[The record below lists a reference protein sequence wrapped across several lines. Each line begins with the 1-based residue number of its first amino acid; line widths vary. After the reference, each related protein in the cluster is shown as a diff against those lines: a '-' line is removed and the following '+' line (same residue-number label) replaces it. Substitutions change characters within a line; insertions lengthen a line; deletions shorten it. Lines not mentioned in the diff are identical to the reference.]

1 MAGEQQVRWVEAGDE
16 RWARWLSERRAGPP
30 ARVVAADDTLS
41 AEAAF
46 RLASQGTALLWRGDY
61 RNARQLMDA
70 LGRRVDRRTRRRGR
84 GPASADSAA
93 GAFHRYRRDA
103 ALRAHILGSIL
114 VELGPDRSVRAG
126 RAPDVADAVLKALGP
141 DDGGRAVPAVIP
153 LRELLG
159 MVGAHEWRKRG
170 VEVPALGAR
179 VHPHYGVFAP
189 IRQSYVELVASAP
202 LPGPPHG
209 SAADLA
215 IDVGT
220 GTGVLAAVLARRGV
234 ARVIATD
241 NEERAVACARENMA
255 RLGLAARVDVVEADL
270 FPPDP
275 WPDRV
280 PLVVCNPPW
289 LPAKA
294 ATPLE
299 RAVYDPDSRTL
310 RRFLAGLP
318 LRLAAG
324 GEGWLVLS
332 DLAERL
338 GLRTRAHLE
347 SWIEEAGLHVLDR
360 LDRRPSHPRADDPED
375 PLHAARR
382 AEVTSLW
389 RLGARDGSGGQRR
402 GPPFAIDAG
411 HPQGGA
417 NGTAQNLGS

>member
-1 MAGEQQVRWVEAGDE
+1 MSGEQQVRWVEAGDE
-16 RWARWLSERRAGPP
+16 RWAHWRSESRARPP
-30 ARVVAADDTLS
+30 ARVVPADDDLS
-41 AEAAF
+41 ADAGF
-46 RLASQGTALLWRGDY
+46 RLASQGTALLWRGDF
-61 RNARQLMDA
+61 RNARQLLDA
-70 LGRRVDRRTRRRGR
+70 LGRRVDRRVHRRGR
-84 GPASADSAA
+84 VPASADSPAE
-93 GAFHRYRRDA
+93 AFHRYRRDA

-114 VELGPDRSVRAG
+114 VELDPDRSVRAA
-126 RAPDVADAVLKALGP
+126 RAPDVASAVLEAVGP
-141 DDGGRAVPAVIP
+141 DDAGRAVSAVIP

-170 VEVPALGAR
+170 VAVSALGAR

-189 IRQSYVELVASAP
+189 IRQEYVELVASAP
-202 LPGPPHG
+202 FPASPGDPAP
-209 SAADLA
+209 DLA
-215 IDVGT
+215 MDVGT

-241 NEERAVACARENMA
+241 NERRAVACARENMA
-255 RLGLAARVDVVEADL
+255 RLGLADRVDVVEADL

-280 PLVVCNPPW
+280 SLVVCNPPW

-294 ATPLE
+294 TTPLE
-299 RAVYDPDSRTL
+299 RAVYDPGSRTL

-318 LRLAAG
+318 RRLAVG

-338 GLRTRAHLE
+338 GLRSRSQLE
-347 SWIEEAGLHVLDR
+347 SWIEEAGLQVLDR
-360 LDRRPSHPRADDPED
+360 VDGRPSHPRADDPED

-389 RLGARDGSGGQRR
+389 RLAAKD
-402 GPPFAIDAG
+402 PM
-411 HPQGGA
+411 
-417 NGTAQNLGS
+417 

>member
-1 MAGEQQVRWVEAGDE
+1 MSGEQQVRWVEAGDE
-16 RWARWLSERRAGPP
+16 RWARWLSGSRAPP
-30 ARVVAADDTLS
+30 ARLVPADDALS
-41 AEAAF
+41 ADAAF
-46 RLASQGTALLWRGDY
+46 RLASQGTALLWRGDF
-61 RNARQLMDA
+61 RNARQLLDA
-70 LGRRVDRRTRRRGR
+70 LGRRLDRRLDRRAQRRVQRQGR
-84 GPASADSAA
+84 GPASADSPAE
-93 GAFHRYRRDA
+93 AFHRFRRDA
-103 ALRAHILGSIL
+103 ALRANILGSIL
-114 VELGPDRSVRAG
+114 VELDPDRSVLAA
-126 RAPDVADAVLKALGP
+126 RAPDVASAVLEAVGP
-141 DDGGRAVPAVIP
+141 DDAGRAVSAVIP

-189 IRQSYVELVASAP
+189 IRQEYVELVASAP
-202 LPGPPHG
+202 LPASPGE
-209 SAADLA
+209 SAPDLA
-215 IDVGT
+215 LDVGT

-241 NEERAVACARENMA
+241 NEVRAIACARENMA
-255 RLGLAARVDVVEADL
+255 RLGLADRVEVVEADL
-270 FPPDP
+270 FPPEP

-280 PLVVCNPPW
+280 SLVVCNPPW

-318 LRLAAG
+318 RRLAVS

-338 GLRTRAHLE
+338 GLRSRSQLE
-347 SWIEEAGLHVLDR
+347 SWIEESRLRVLGR
-360 LDRRPSHPRADDPED
+360 MEGRPSHPRAEDPED
-375 PLHAARR
+375 PLHSARR

-389 RLGARDGSGGQRR
+389 RLAARD
-402 GPPFAIDAG
+402 PM
-411 HPQGGA
+411 
-417 NGTAQNLGS
+417 

>member
-1 MAGEQQVRWVEAGDE
+1 MSGEQQVRWVEAGNE
-16 RWARWLSERRAGPP
+16 RWACWLSESRATPP
-30 ARVVAADDTLS
+30 ARVVPADDALS
-41 AEAAF
+41 AVAAF
-46 RLASQGTALLWRGDY
+46 RLASQGTALLWRGDF
-61 RNARQLMDA
+61 RNARQLLDA
-70 LGRRVDRRTRRRGR
+70 LGRRVDRRVQGKGR
-84 GPASADSAA
+84 GPASTDSPAE
-93 GAFHRYRRDA
+93 AFHRFRRDA

-114 VELGPDRSVRAG
+114 VELDPDRSVLAA
-126 RAPDVADAVLKALGP
+126 RAPDVASAVLEAVGP
-141 DDGGRAVPAVIP
+141 DEASAVLEAVGPAEAGPAVSAVIP

-159 MVGAHEWRKRG
+159 MVGAHEWRRRG

-189 IRQSYVELVASAP
+189 IRQEYVELVASAP
-202 LPGPPHG
+202 LPASPGE
-209 SAADLA
+209 SAPGLA
-215 IDVGT
+215 MDVGT

-241 NEERAVACARENMA
+241 DEVRAVVCARENVA
-255 RLGLAARVDVVEADL
+255 RLGLADRVEVVKADL

-280 PLVVCNPPW
+280 SLVVCNPPW

-294 ATPLE
+294 KTPLE

-310 RRFLAGLP
+310 RRFLTGLP
-318 LRLAAG
+318 RRLAMG

-338 GLRTRAHLE
+338 GLRSRSQLE
-347 SWIEEAGLHVLDR
+347 SWIEEAGLRVLGR
-360 LDRRPSHPRADDPED
+360 LDGRPSHPRADDPED

-389 RLGARDGSGGQRR
+389 RLAARE
-402 GPPFAIDAG
+402 PM
-411 HPQGGA
+411 
-417 NGTAQNLGS
+417 

>member
-1 MAGEQQVRWVEAGDE
+1 MSGEQQVRWVEAGHE
-16 RWARWLSERRAGPP
+16 RWGRWLSGGRATPP
-30 ARVVAADDTLS
+30 ARVVLVDDALS
-41 AEAAF
+41 ADAAF
-46 RLASQGTALLWRGDY
+46 RLASQGTALLWRGDF
-61 RNARQLMDA
+61 RNARQLLDA
-70 LGRRVDRRTRRRGR
+70 LGRRLDRRVDRQGR
-84 GPASADSAA
+84 GPASADAPA
-93 GAFHRYRRDA
+93 EAFHRYRRDA
-103 ALRAHILGSIL
+103 ALRAHILGSVL
-114 VELGPDRSVRAG
+114 VELDPDGSVRAS
-126 RAPDVADAVLKALGP
+126 RAPNVASAVREAVGPDVARAGSEAAVA
-141 DDGGRAVPAVIP
+141 DDPGRGGSAVIP

-170 VEVPALGAR
+170 VEVRALGAR

-189 IRQSYVELVASAP
+189 IRQEYVELVASAP
-202 LPGPPHG
+202 MPASPGGPAPE
-209 SAADLA
+209 LA
-215 IDVGT
+215 LDVGT

-234 ARVIATD
+234 ARVVATD
-241 NEERAVACARENMA
+241 NEGRAVACARENMA
-255 RLGLAARVDVVEADL
+255 RLGLADRVDVVEADL
-270 FPPDP
+270 FPPAP

-318 LRLAAG
+318 RRLAVG

-338 GLRTRAHLE
+338 GLRSRSQLE
-347 SWIEEAGLHVLDR
+347 SWIEEAGLRVVGRIDGQA
-360 LDRRPSHPRADDPED
+360 SHPRADDPEG

-389 RLGARDGSGGQRR
+389 RLAQTARLARR
-402 GPPFAIDAG
+402 TREAG
-411 HPQGGA
+411 VRTGE
-417 NGTAQNLGS
+417 